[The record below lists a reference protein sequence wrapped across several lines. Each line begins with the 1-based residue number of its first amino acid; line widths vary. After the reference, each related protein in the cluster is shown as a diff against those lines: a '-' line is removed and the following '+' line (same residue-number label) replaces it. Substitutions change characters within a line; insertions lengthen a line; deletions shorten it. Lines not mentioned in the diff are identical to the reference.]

1 MPDHKI
7 SLEVLHVASTG
18 APGGQRPSLLA
29 RLAARARAGKYD
41 RLLSV
46 GVTPEPGTA
55 LAAHRARLTSTAER
69 DAIARSLR
77 RAVHDAHDHAPTTP
91 SSRIPARIPLNIPN
105 ITAAEE
111 LIDRVMQRLQSPRPI
126 GALGMARLRLI
137 LSDGAG
143 PLYQFGRGDLPGR
156 LGAALAEL

>member
-77 RAVHDAHDHAPTTP
+77 RAVHDAHDHAPTM
-91 SSRIPARIPLNIPN
+91 SSARIPLNIPN